1 MRLAEIDQADA
12 ELAKERS
19 VVADFYARLDALTR
33 DTQERLAAVRKQ
45 NVGGNHQARSERD
58 AFARMH
64 EDRLA
69 QLRDVEARLVF
80 GRLLLEEPDTDTK
93 PDNGS
98 GSGND
103 TEPDTDSGASALRY
117 IGRIGLRDD
126 DQHTMLVDWR
136 APQASAFYQAT
147 AATPLGV
154 RARRHL
160 TMQDRKVLRIDDEVF
175 DHSLLET
182 GASERGQRGGADAS
196 ADVVI
201 QGEGALLA
209 ALTAQRTGRMH
220 DIVATIQGEQDR
232 IIRSELRGALVVQGG
247 PGTGKTAVALHRAAY
262 LLYSNRER
270 LSSSGVLVVG
280 PSSAF
285 LRYIEA
291 VLPSL
296 GETGVVMQTV
306 GDLFP
311 GVDATDDDGP
321 DAAKLKGSRQMAG
334 VIARAV
340 RSRQRVPAEPQTITV
355 NTDRMTVQP
364 ELIARAVQRAQRS
377 GKPHNQARVV
387 FARQALDALTT
398 QLVDQL
404 RASGSTIDDDD
415 VKDLR
420 EDLRTA
426 YDVRVLL
433 NTAWLPLTPQKLIQD
448 LFARPA
454 WLAELTPR
462 WAPQQRELLN
472 RDRDAPFTIS
482 DVPLLD
488 EAAELLGDA
497 PETPDAAS
505 LERERQRKRDIE
517 NARSAIRNMDVKGM
531 VSPKQLADN
540 FAERGGRESTA
551 ERAAADRTWTYGH
564 IVVDEAQDLSPMQ
577 WRLLIRRC
585 PMRSFT
591 IVGDIAQASAAAG
604 ATNWSG
610 ALTPFFRENWRL
622 EELTVNYRT
631 PAQIAR
637 EAEAFAIAHGLPVT
651 PTRAVREGDW
661 PIQTVDVAGD
671 AAGQVPDAV
680 AAVVSDLVA
689 VQSGTLAVIAPVAV
703 VDEIFGTLTP
713 ALGRDVGRG
722 AAGLSRQVAVLTARE
737 AKGLE
742 FDVVVLAD
750 PDAIVAESPRG
761 AAALYVAMTR
771 PTQRLIVVR
780 PHAEA
785 RT

>member
-1 MRLAEIDQADA
+1 
-12 ELAKERS
+12 
-19 VVADFYARLDALTR
+19 
-33 DTQERLAAVRKQ
+33 
-45 NVGGNHQARSERD
+45 
-58 AFARMH
+58 
-64 EDRLA
+64 
-69 QLRDVEARLVF
+69 
-80 GRLLLEEPDTDTK
+80 
-93 PDNGS
+93 
-98 GSGND
+98 
-103 TEPDTDSGASALRY
+103 
-117 IGRIGLRDD
+117 
-126 DQHTMLVDWR
+126 
-136 APQASAFYQAT
+136 
-147 AATPLGV
+147 
-154 RARRHL
+154 
-160 TMQDRKVLRIDDEVF
+160 
-175 DHSLLET
+175 
-182 GASERGQRGGADAS
+182 
-196 ADVVI
+196 
-201 QGEGALLA
+201 
-209 ALTAQRTGRMH
+209 
-220 DIVATIQGEQDR
+220 DR

-311 GVDATDDDGP
+311 GVDATDDDAP

-334 VIARAV
+334 LIARAV

-355 NTDRMTVQP
+355 NADRMTVQP

-462 WAPQQRELLN
+462 WTPQQRDLLK
-472 RDRDAPFTIS
+472 RERDAPFTIS

-610 ALTPFFRENWRL
+610 ALTPFFRDNWRL

-671 AAGQVPDAV
+671 APGRVADAV
-680 AAVVSDLVA
+680 ANVVSELA
-689 VQSGTLAVIAPVAV
+689 AGLSGTLAVIAPVAI
-703 VDEIFGTLTP
+703 VDEVYGALTP
-713 ALGRDVGRG
+713 ALGRNVGRG

-742 FDVVVLAD
+742 FDDVVLAD

-771 PTQRLIVVR
+771 PTQRLVVVR
-780 PHAEA
+780 PA
-785 RT
+785 